1 MTFIHDIGFF
11 LSFAMFK
18 VFSSL
23 FTFWLNTELPSNS
36 GLGSI
41 KKDQLRMAPEPS
53 STGSKQSQLRSAPA
67 QTAAPAP
74 TGPGSDRPWLQ
85 PAPAPTA
92 PAPNLPHLH
101 SAPAP
106 QHSLQHMPPSIIYS
120 LLFVKPVLAIR
131 IFHSTG

>member
-1 MTFIHDIGFF
+1 MAILFRSERENIGFF

-41 KKDQLRMAPEPS
+41 KKDRLRMAPAPS
-53 STGSKQSQLRSAPA
+53 STGSKRSQLRSAPA

-74 TGPGSDRPWLQ
+74 TGPGSNWPQLRPTLALTGPSSDRPQLR
-85 PAPAPTA
+85 AVSFPTG
-92 PAPNLPHLH
+92 PNSDWPYL
-101 SAPAP
+101 
-106 QHSLQHMPPSIIYS
+106 
-120 LLFVKPVLAIR
+120 
-131 IFHSTG
+131 